1 MNNPIPLLLTLPTN
15 IVIFVLGMANVELNV
30 ITSGNIPWGVKR
42 EIENT
47 FRDCY
52 RRFGSKV
59 PYKVEV
65 HIVNRAAD
73 MHALLKEE
81 KLRRGITTSGDEEF
95 ICSHDAWRGY
105 PRVICCLERLN
116 ALNKLARVGAV
127 RHEAA
132 HTALHGS
139 LEYYIFRM
147 PEECQHTAAI
157 KGLDSSVLDQA
168 LYFVSVA
175 VKDFEATKFLVQHDF
190 IGCQFAFALEW
201 LQPSEQDKSAW
212 KLAQANRR
220 AKFIFLTALLKPTLF
235 AHPLLALPR
244 SKKISLEHQVQL
256 ARKVEELLEYLG
268 TAEQNRLLQVTSM
281 IAEDSTN
288 DTHRNVDFAM
298 CQAMNLA

>member
-1 MNNPIPLLLTLPTN
+1 MNN
-15 IVIFVLGMANVELNV
+15 IVIFVSEMAQVEINV
-30 ITSGNIPWGVKR
+30 ITSGNIRWSIKR

-59 PYKVEV
+59 PYKVEI
-65 HIVNRAAD
+65 HIVNTGSD
-73 MHALLKEE
+73 MRALLKEE
-81 KLRRGITTSGDEEF
+81 KLRRGIATTGDEEF
-95 ICSHDAWRGY
+95 VCSHDAWRGY

-116 ALNKLARVGAV
+116 ALNKLARLGAV

-139 LEYYIFRM
+139 LEYYIFRI
-147 PEECQHTAAI
+147 PEECRHTAAI

-175 VKDFEATKFLVQHDF
+175 VKDFEATRFLVQNDF
-190 IGCQFAFALEW
+190 IGCQFAFALQW

-212 KLAQANRR
+212 KLAQANRQ
-220 AKFIFLTALLKPTLF
+220 AKFMFLAALLKPTLF
-235 AHPLLALPR
+235 AHPLLSLPR
-244 SKKISLEHQVQL
+244 SKKISLEHQVRL

-268 TAEQNRLLQVTSM
+268 AVERNKVLQVASM
-281 IAEDSTN
+281 IAENSTD

-298 CQAMNLA
+298 CQAMGLA

>member
-1 MNNPIPLLLTLPTN
+1 MNN
-15 IVIFVLGMANVELNV
+15 IVIFVSEMAQVEISV
-30 ITSGNIPWGVKR
+30 ITSGNIRWSIKR

-59 PYKVEV
+59 PYKVEI
-65 HIVNRAAD
+65 HIVNTGSD
-73 MHALLKEE
+73 MRALLKEE
-81 KLRRGITTSGDEEF
+81 KLRRGIATTGDEEF
-95 ICSHDAWRGY
+95 VCSHDAWRGY

-116 ALNKLARVGAV
+116 ALNKLARLGAV

-139 LEYYIFRM
+139 LEYYIFRI
-147 PEECQHTAAI
+147 PEECRHTAAI

-175 VKDFEATKFLVQHDF
+175 VKDFEATRFLVQNDF

-212 KLAQANRR
+212 KLAQANRQ
-220 AKFIFLTALLKPTLF
+220 AKFMFLAALLKPTLF
-235 AHPLLALPR
+235 AHPLLSLPR
-244 SKKISLEHQVQL
+244 SKKISLEHQVRL

-268 TAEQNRLLQVTSM
+268 AVERNKVLQVASM
-281 IAEDSTN
+281 IAENSTD

-298 CQAMNLA
+298 CQAMGLA